1 MIETKE
7 RPTGVIN
14 EQMRACVQALDDKK
28 ADNLKV
34 LDLRGK
40 STLTDYF
47 IIATGTSEP
56 HLRAMSSEL
65 EKVLDALQVE
75 TIRSGTSGRTGWV
88 VVDAY
93 DFIVHLFTAEV
104 RAFYNLEGLWKDAD
118 LLDPAGI

>member
-7 RPTGVIN
+7 RPTGVIT

-40 STLTDYF
+40 STITDYF

-56 HLRAMSSEL
+56 HLRAMSGEL

-104 RAFYNLEGLWKDAD
+104 RAFYNLEGLWKDAIP
-118 LLDPAGI
+118 LDPAEI